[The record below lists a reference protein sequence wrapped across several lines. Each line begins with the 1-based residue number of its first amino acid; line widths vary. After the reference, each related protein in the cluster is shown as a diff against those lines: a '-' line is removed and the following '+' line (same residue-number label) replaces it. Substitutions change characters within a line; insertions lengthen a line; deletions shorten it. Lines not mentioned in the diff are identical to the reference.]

1 MRFSTHCLATLK
13 QKQRTRLFW
22 TFPMHLG
29 SVRQKSLLSQERKTL
44 CYVDH
49 EMVPGLESVRNLS
62 WMLNVEPVSGW
73 EANCS
78 VHWTGRSVWSIR
90 NFSWAIFWR
99 LLMEKNTVWR
109 WLRSYRDYG
118 WKRTAV
124 WWWLRSLLA
133 SPSTWDTGLPRRE
146 YHG

>member
-13 QKQRTRLFW
+13 QKQRSRLFW
-22 TFPMHLG
+22 TFPMYLG
-29 SVRQKSLLSQERKTL
+29 SMRQKSLLSQERKTL
-44 CYVDH
+44 CYVDY
-49 EMVPGLESVRNLS
+49 EMVPGLARFRNLS
-62 WMLNVEPVSGW
+62 WMLNVEPVAGW

-78 VHWTGRSVWSIR
+78 VHWTGGSVWSIR

-109 WLRSYRDYG
+109 WLRFYRDYG

-133 SPSTWDTGLPRRE
+133 SPSTWDTGLPRIE
-146 YHG
+146 SHG